1 MGSRVKSPGPYSRK
15 QTPRHFLA
23 FYLSIPPRLFK
34 SQPRHASHLTS
45 HNYTKVVA
53 VSAASSTAAAW
64 FSSSTVRPF
73 KSRICSAEK
82 EMLIHVKV
90 EELEE
95 CVEVVER
102 GSDRVLRNL
111 CLAIVW
117 IPVYFI
123 LVASQMR
130 HSSLR
135 FLSEALS
142 AQNKNPRS
150 KRMFNSQHNRLRID
164 GVAWIREAEF
174 QIDQSR
180 IAPNSSIRYWV
191 NSRVSLINSTISYF
205 KFSMRPIVFHG
216 ISETDM
222 SHVLK

>member
-15 QTPRHFLA
+15 QTPRHFQA

-95 CVEVVER
+95 CVEMVER
-102 GSDRVLRNL
+102 GSDRVLRSL
-111 CLAIVW
+111 RIYGSSELKCEASW
-117 IPVYFI
+117 SKFI
-123 LVASQMR
+123 ILTLLFQSERLDA
-130 HSSLR
+130 SSLTSAR
-135 FLSEALS
+135 LLHSCWTFL
-142 AQNKNPRS
+142 N
-150 KRMFNSQHNRLRID
+150 
-164 GVAWIREAEF
+164 
-174 QIDQSR
+174 
-180 IAPNSSIRYWV
+180 
-191 NSRVSLINSTISYF
+191 IN
-205 KFSMRPIVFHG
+205 
-216 ISETDM
+216 
-222 SHVLK
+222 